1 MKNISRWLYTAIIM
15 FILWVIFTGK
25 LDSEELIAGVVI
37 SLVLALF
44 TYRYFTEK
52 GLLNLTPKKIFCG
65 IIYFPYLFWEMIK
78 ANLDVA
84 YRVIHPKLPIKPG
97 IVKIKT
103 NMKSDLGK
111 LLVANSITLTPGTFT
126 LDIKDDTLYIHWINV
141 QTTDTE
147 EASKAISGR
156 FERCLKRFLD

>member
-15 FILWVIFTGK
+15 SILWVIFTGK

-65 IIYFPYLFWEMIK
+65 IIYFPYLIWEMIK

-97 IVKIKT
+97 IVKVKT

>member
-15 FILWVIFTGK
+15 SILWVIFTGK

-78 ANLDVA
+78 ANFDVA

-97 IVKIKT
+97 IVKVKT

>member
-65 IIYFPYLFWEMIK
+65 IIYFPYLIWEMIK

-147 EASKAISGR
+147 EASKVISGR
-156 FERCLKRFLD
+156 FERCLKWFLD

>member
-84 YRVIHPKLPIKPG
+84 SRVIHPKLPIKPG

-147 EASKAISGR
+147 EASKVISGR
-156 FERCLKRFLD
+156 FERCLKWFLD

>member
-1 MKNISRWLYTAIIM
+1 MKSISRWLYTAIIM
-15 FILWVIFTGK
+15 FILWVIFVGK
-25 LDSEELIAGVVI
+25 FDPEELIAGAVI
-37 SLVLALF
+37 SLILALF

-52 GLLNLTPKKIFCG
+52 GLLNLTPRKIFCG

-78 ANLDVA
+78 ANFDVA

-97 IVKIKT
+97 IVKVKT

-126 LDIKDDTLYIHWINV
+126 LDIKDDTMYIHWINV
-141 QTTDTE
+141 KTTDLE
-147 EASKAISGR
+147 EASKTIPGR
-156 FERCLKRFLD
+156 FEKCLKRFLD